1 MGGWTRIWVVVTVI
15 AAVISGVNSLDA
27 IKAAKDSAQ
36 AATSKALVAYDE
48 CRKELSAP
56 RPTNNQLADQAKG
69 NGLDAYLAQGMLA
82 DVHHHPGTTNKSA
95 TSVYDQFLSDACG
108 YAAQSRTAFT
118 VEQAREQD
126 VVVRQA
132 RDEAIQSALQ
142 SVAWVSGTVG
152 ALFLVVGWVRRG
164 FRSKKQG

>member
-1 MGGWTRIWVVVTVI
+1 MTVI
-15 AAVISGVNSLDA
+15 TAAISGADYFSA
-27 IKAAKDSAQ
+27 IKAAENNAQ
-36 AATSKALVAYDE
+36 AATSKALSAYDE

-56 RPTNNQLADQAKG
+56 RPTDSQLADQAKG

-82 DVHHHPGTTNKSA
+82 DVQRQPAGTTPKSA

-118 VEQAREQD
+118 VQQAREQD

-142 SVAWVSGTVG
+142 SVAWVSGLLGGTFM
-152 ALFLVVGWVRRG
+152 AVGWVRRG
-164 FRSKKQG
+164 FRRKNQN